1 MIALPLAYLCG
12 TIYILVKLWYCIGKP
27 FRCFDTFAPTPLP
40 LWIRVAVMAIM
51 AVVAFSLFISIGI
64 RNSQAPFW
72 MMKLFHTI
80 GSIWMLYM
88 FYIILILIPTDI
100 ARVAIPYLK
109 EAEWFTSAKL
119 FWSASALVV
128 AVLISGYINYIN
140 PKIVEMEIDLKSP
153 DCSSATHAQC
163 RNNSVMNA
171 AYSNGISAYATNLS
185 PEIKIAAISDVHL
198 GYGTGRWL
206 TRRYIKKINAQKPD
220 MVLIA
225 GDLIDNSTKPVAYR
239 QLHLELNKIEAPMG
253 IYMIPGN
260 HEYISGIAECK
271 ELLAQ
276 TKVQLL
282 QDSIVTIPLNETSNR
297 TSETSS
303 GTNDTA
309 NQTCETSS
317 ETNAANGKT
326 YLQIIGRDD
335 RSNRNRKTLEELLEL
350 AGKNRDNTFETS
362 TTSSTSMQISSD
374 TTPNTAHRTTPACA
388 VKNTSHTI
396 VLDHQPYNLAQTD
409 SLGIDIQISG
419 HTHRGQ
425 IWPLN
430 LLTDKLYEQSHGYRK
445 WPHSHIWVSSGLSL
459 WGPPFRIGTTSEI
472 GVIKV
477 RY

>member
-1 MIALPLAYLCG
+1 
-12 TIYILVKLWYCIGKP
+12 
-27 FRCFDTFAPTPLP
+27 
-40 LWIRVAVMAIM
+40 
-51 AVVAFSLFISIGI
+51 
-64 RNSQAPFW
+64 
-72 MMKLFHTI
+72 
-80 GSIWMLYM
+80 
-88 FYIILILIPTDI
+88 
-100 ARVAIPYLK
+100 
-109 EAEWFTSAKL
+109 
-119 FWSASALVV
+119 
-128 AVLISGYINYIN
+128 
-140 PKIVEMEIDLKSP
+140 
-153 DCSSATHAQC
+153 
-163 RNNSVMNA
+163 
-171 AYSNGISAYATNLS
+171 
-185 PEIKIAAISDVHL
+185 
-198 GYGTGRWL
+198 
-206 TRRYIKKINAQKPD
+206 
-220 MVLIA
+220 
-225 GDLIDNSTKPVAYR
+225 
-239 QLHLELNKIEAPMG
+239 MG
-253 IYMIPGN
+253 IYMTPGN

-309 NQTCETSS
+309 TQTCETSS
-317 ETNAANGKT
+317 GTNAANGKT

-388 VKNTSHTI
+388 VKNTSYTI

-430 LLTDKLYEQSHGYRK
+430 LLTDKLYEQSYGYRK
-445 WPHSHIWVSSGLSL
+445 WSHSHIYVSSGLSL
-459 WGPPFRIGTTSEI
+459 WGPPFRIGTRSEI
-472 GVIKV
+472 GVVKV